1 MLRLDMDER
10 IILDRAKRFL
20 NEPLTVIYDVGA
32 AHGHWSMLAEE
43 LMYGRE
49 LRFHLFEGNINHA
62 AELIPVCDKPTW
74 ELIHCAV
81 TEPQKASYGFVS
93 FNLNLL
99 NGEHSS
105 IVLNDEWVAGV
116 KKVVPAVTLD
126 DYSNYTLTNPHL
138 IKIDAEG
145 SELDILSGATATLA
159 VNRPVIQFEYGG
171 QWAAHRKTWA
181 DADAVF
187 AAINY
192 RILRVNEADSSF
204 ELIPN
209 IGAQPDDYEMRN
221 MVALPEEKVMEWMHG

>member
-20 NEPLTVIYDVGA
+20 NDPLITIYDVGA

-81 TEPQKASYGFVS
+81 TAPVRASRGFVS
-93 FNLNLL
+93 FDLNAL

-105 IVLNDEWVAGV
+105 IVLSDEFVSGV
-116 KKVVPAVTLD
+116 RKIVPAVTLD
-126 DYSNYTLTNPHL
+126 DYSNYTQAYPNL

-145 SELDILSGATATLA
+145 SELDIIVGATSTIAKH
-159 VNRPVIQFEYGG
+159 RPVIQFEYGG

-181 DADAVF
+181 DAYGVF

-192 RILRVNEADSSF
+192 SVLRVNEVDASF
-204 ELIPN
+204 TVVPD
-209 IGAQPDDYEMRN
+209 IGAQTNDYEMKN
-221 MVALPEEKVMEWMHG
+221 MVALPNEKVDRWMNE

>member
-10 IILDRAKRFL
+10 IILDRAKKFL
-20 NEPLTVIYDVGA
+20 NEPVTVIYDVGA
-32 AHGHWSMLAEE
+32 AHGHWSIFTEE
-43 LMYGRE
+43 LMYGKE

-93 FNLNLL
+93 FDLNLV

-126 DYSNYTLTNPHL
+126 DYSNYTLAYPHL
-138 IKIDAEG
+138 VKIDAEG

-181 DADAVF
+181 DADSVF
-187 AAINY
+187 GAINY

-221 MVALPEEKVMEWMHG
+221 MVALPEEKVTEWMHG